1 MLKFFAS
8 EVVIS
13 KGYQNNPAIKFS
25 EKGDFVRFRV
35 GAKVYDARAEEKHRW
50 VNITVKCF
58 NPSLID
64 RIRSMQLK
72 EGSFINLAGRYD
84 EDTWEDEQTKEKHSM
99 PCIILD
105 DIEFSG
111 GGKRS
116 GDGQK
121 TNNQNSASAP
131 APAAPAP
138 GTEQQMPG
146 NFTGYESFGGGNSF
160 FNL

>member
-8 EVVIS
+8 EVVVS
-13 KGYQNNPAIKFS
+13 KGYQNTPAVKFS

-58 NPSLID
+58 NSSLIE

-72 EGSFINLAGRYD
+72 EGSFINLMGRYD
-84 EDTWEDEQTKEKHSM
+84 EDTWEDEETKEKHSM
-99 PCIILD
+99 PVIILED
-105 DIEFSG
+105 LEYS

-121 TNNQNSASAP
+121 TGNQSGSESTAASASQSEP
-131 APAAPAP
+131 QELP
-138 GTEQQMPG
+138 GS
-146 NFTGYESFGGGNSF
+146 FTGFESFGGGNAF
-160 FNL
+160 FSA

>member
-50 VNITVKCF
+50 VNITIKCF

-121 TNNQNSASAP
+121 ANNQNNAP
-131 APAAPAP
+131 APAAPDSQ
-138 GTEQQMPG
+138 TEQQMPG